1 MNIMLVEKGNWL
13 KHIHIALI
21 ENITLGGTTI
31 YLYIYLHIY
40 MYLWKYLSVYMFMV
54 YIYYYRSCKM
64 NIYNNDMTHF
74 HHGIPFVAFSPVCA
88 DYDGYWKEKIVII
101 KRIYVLYMY

>member
-1 MNIMLVEKGNWL
+1 
-13 KHIHIALI
+13 
-21 ENITLGGTTI
+21 
-31 YLYIYLHIY
+31 
-40 MYLWKYLSVYMFMV
+40 MV

-88 DYDGYWKEKIVII
+88 DYDGY
-101 KRIYVLYMY
+101 